1 MWELPVWQ
9 TDYNDKETYFLGM
22 LEFSPQINL
31 RSLPLSTFQWSN
43 CCGQL
48 GTWAHEN
55 RRQRALV
62 KAYGADR
69 ALDRCFREERKTYTH
84 IIASRYDTKY
94 ALLSKRKK
102 RKGFKSGNLRFLVP
116 LRPFF
121 YFLCKHSVAYATH
134 IQNYAQESAKNLFII
149 MLSMPKTKF
158 YKQFIVR

>member
-102 RKGFKSGNLRFLVP
+102 RKGFKSVNLRFLVP

-121 YFLCKHSVAYATH
+121 LFSVQAQSRLCNPHSKLCPRESKKPFYNHAVNA
-134 IQNYAQESAKNLFII
+134 QNKVL
-149 MLSMPKTKF
+149 
-158 YKQFIVR
+158 